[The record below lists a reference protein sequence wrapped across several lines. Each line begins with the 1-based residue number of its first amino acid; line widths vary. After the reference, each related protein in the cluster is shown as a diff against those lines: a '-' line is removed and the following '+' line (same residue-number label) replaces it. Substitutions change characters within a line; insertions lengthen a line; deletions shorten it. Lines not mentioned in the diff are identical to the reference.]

1 MIRRLTLAALLCAST
16 TAIAAEPADKSAQ
29 VQQKIEQ
36 KLKAWL
42 TTSAPESLTS
52 RLAEA
57 SPERKEEVRMRKNR
71 FQGLV
76 REEAHPVPLVPLAPL
91 VRKKLLKE
99 ELNDQFRQSYPQA
112 QKKNKMC

>member
-57 SPERKEEVRMRKNR
+57 SPEERAAMMNR
-71 FQGLV
+71 L
-76 REEAHPVPLVPLAPL
+76 RAKAKAKAEPML
-91 VRKKLLKE
+91 RS
-99 ELNDQFRQSYPQA
+99 RQASRTG
-112 QKKNKMC
+112 